1 LKQETFLELREK
13 NGFVKETSTYIVSD
27 DLYVMA
33 NNVGT
38 KLNIIQK
45 HGLND
50 LDAIDRQIVI
60 ISKKEACL

>member
-1 LKQETFLELREK
+1 LKRETSLELRGK

-27 DLYVMA
+27 DLYVIA

>member
-27 DLYVMA
+27 DLYVIA

>member
-1 LKQETFLELREK
+1 LKRETSLELREK